1 MNTALNIIPQDL
13 TGADLVDWFEAHNDG
28 VESGQYFR
36 KFSQDELIAAREKF
50 TDQSIKFFRESELT
64 ADQIKELKESL
75 KQKGT
80 ELKELLDTIS
90 VGGTTE
96 NGRIYYIKDYDERMV
111 YKYNQSGELISKRNM
126 LPEERQ
132 VQLKALK

>member
-1 MNTALNIIPQDL
+1 MNTALSIIPQEL
-13 TGADLVDWFEAHNDG
+13 TGADLVDWLEANNDG

-50 TDQSIKFFRESELT
+50 TDQSIIFFRESELT
-64 ADQIKELKESL
+64 AEQIKDLKENL

-80 ELKELLDTIS
+80 VLKELLDTIS

-96 NGRIYYIKDYDERMV
+96 NGRVYFIKDFDERMV

-132 VQLKALK
+132 TSLKKLN